1 MVHCISNFSSTSI
14 HLCLNGALYQQF
26 QYYRYPFMYYWCSN
40 FNSIHLCI
48 ITVSVIYVVLVH
60 CISDFNSIHLC
71 IITVSV
77 IYVLLVHCIS
87 DFNSIHLCIITVSVI
102 SIYVLLVHCIIYV
115 LSVHCVS
122 NFNVFVLQ
130 GTALKPLW
138 LTPLTSTTDK
148 SSISQHVACAWASIH
163 KFCFIFSEIYFTLID
178 WWKLVTNYHF
188 SFIEVRP
195 NTFYC
200 KLEKDVIIGASLS
213 EPHTSVTA
221 LRTCVCMFACL
232 LACLQ
237 PYTVNF
243 LMSASAVKF

>member
-1 MVHCISNFSSTSI
+1 MHCISNFIAI

-26 QYYRYPFMYYWCSN
+26 QYYRYPFMYYWCSD

-87 DFNSIHLCIITVSVI
+87 NFNSIHLCIITVSVI

-115 LSVHCVS
+115 LLVHCIIYVLSVHCIS

-138 LTPLTSTTDK
+138 LTPHD
-148 SSISQHVACAWASIH
+148 
-163 KFCFIFSEIYFTLID
+163 IYHRQI
-178 WWKLVTNYHF
+178 
-188 SFIEVRP
+188 
-195 NTFYC
+195 
-200 KLEKDVIIGASLS
+200 
-213 EPHTSVTA
+213 
-221 LRTCVCMFACL
+221 
-232 LACLQ
+232 
-237 PYTVNF
+237 
-243 LMSASAVKF
+243 